1 MSKFLLISALISSLI
16 SLPAWAGAKC
26 RGSDGQ
32 WYPYDSA
39 QCQPGGASSPDVPP
53 GAFNPFM
60 ARAAIS
66 SAMSHVQQLKM
77 LVTEHYL
84 TNGEMPSSNK
94 EMGLPSAREYS
105 AGALQSLGVGKN
117 GVIIAEFNE
126 RSGVRDGRLQM
137 IPDDS
142 KPHMGLLWKCVSPSF
157 ADIGSWMAG
166 CEYDPR

>member
-1 MSKFLLISALISSLI
+1 MKTSLLLSLLLG
-16 SLPAWAGAKC
+16 SLFTSCAWAGAKC

-39 QCQPGGASSPDVPP
+39 QCQPGGTDSADVPP
-53 GAFNPFM
+53 AAFNPFM

-66 SAMSHVQQLKM
+66 SAMSHVQQFKM
-77 LVTEHYL
+77 LVTEHYI
-84 TNGEMPSSNK
+84 TNGQMPSSNQD
-94 EMGLPSAREYS
+94 MGLPSAREYS

-126 RSGVRDGRLQM
+126 RSGVRNGRLQM
-137 IPDDS
+137 VPDYS
-142 KPHMGLLWKCVSPSF
+142 KPHMGLLWKCVTPSF

-166 CEYDPR
+166 CEYEPR